1 MLHMNG
7 GKWSLIL
14 GAPSLN
20 MWPWWSLAS
29 IGQHCFTSG
38 ITTPFIRDFEIVHSR
53 HRIVTLLS
61 EMNPAQWNGGNPQ
74 NKWWQVLYQMLKA

>member
-7 GKWSLIL
+7 GKWRLIL

-29 IGQHCFTSG
+29 IGQHYFTSG
-38 ITTPFIRDFEIVHSR
+38 ITTPFIRDFEFVHSR
-53 HRIVTLLS
+53 HRSDITERNEPRS
-61 EMNPAQWNGGNPQ
+61 MERG
-74 NKWWQVLYQMLKA
+74 